1 MTEKHSG
8 DYPYFCTQAE
18 EYSGDNTDFC
28 SHPKKRPGGTLC
40 VHTSTVERPGGKAN
54 VYTHPGKETTGRQ
67 LLRPHSPKRFWNS
80 FSNSL
85 TNTDSRT
92 SPEPKDAIISD
103 ILAHSSCSSK
113 GLRMDRHWL
122 LSMPDPETVPL
133 PPLREHE
140 AGGLL
145 VTASSPSSNFPAEPF
160 VPDVI
165 S

>member
-1 MTEKHSG
+1 MTTHISALSQRNIWAI
-8 DYPYFCTQAE
+8 TQISVLSQRNAQAAPLV
-18 EYSGDNTDFC
+18 S
-28 SHPKKRPGGTLC
+28 TL
-40 VHTSTVERPGGKAN
+40 TQTEERPGGKAD

-122 LSMPDPETVPL
+122 LSMPDPEIAPL